1 MGQSGGSYRVEPCK
15 TDRSSVGDPAAKE
28 SGFSAEAEADGMD
41 ATVVDRESVGPNT
54 FTLTFETP
62 EGFEGLAGQFVRLSG
77 EVSGESYARFYTL
90 SSPDTVGTFEITVGI
105 SEEGGP
111 FSDYLAALSAGD
123 EVDLE
128 GPYGDEYYDGEDR
141 AVVLAGGPGIGAAV
155 AIAEAAVANDAE
167 VAMVYRFDGE
177 PAHEARLDALID
189 AGADVALLDDEADED
204 DFDAAVDEYV
214 TDAEDEGVFVYGFAD
229 FVEMATDAIAAAGG
243 DPDGAKV
250 ENFG

>member
-1 MGQSGGSYRVEPCK
+1 
-15 TDRSSVGDPAAKE
+15 
-28 SGFSAEAEADGMD
+28 MD

-90 SSPDTVGTFEITVGI
+90 SSPDTQGTFEITVGV

-111 FSDYLAALSAGD
+111 FSDYLADLSAGD
-123 EVDLE
+123 EVAIA
-128 GPYGDEYYDGEDR
+128 GPYGDEHYDGEDR

-167 VAMVYRFDGE
+167 AAVVYRFEGE
-177 PAHEARLDALID
+177 PAHGDRLDALVD
-189 AGADVALLDDEADED
+189 AGADVARLGDDADEAD
-204 DFDAAVDEYV
+204 FQAAVADALTG
-214 TDAEDEGVFVYGFAD
+214 TDGEGVFVYGFAD
-229 FVEMATDAIAAAGG
+229 FVETATDAIEAAGG

-250 ENFG
+250 ESFG